1 MIRNSLIRVMNGE
14 DLTENE
20 MEKTMA
26 DIFDGKVSPAQVGAF
41 VTALRY
47 KDETV
52 DEIVGAAR
60 ALEARVQNINLSDSL
75 LDLARDDINIES
87 ETVIE
92 TSDTGKTGTRTFN
105 ISTATAFV
113 LAGSGVN
120 VVRHGNRSASMYFG
134 AADVLTRLGVNLDL
148 TVPDIESCVQET
160 GVGFLFTAINSGPM
174 KHVAP
179 VREELGIRTIFNLI
193 GPLANPAGAAS
204 HILGVY
210 NPSLTEKMAHV
221 LKQLGAQKAFVAYGK
236 GTYDEVSICGP
247 THISRLQNGQV
258 ESSTIEP
265 EHFGFKTV
273 DQTAIAGGNAQEN
286 AEIILAILKGQ
297 HGPKRDV
304 VVLNTAAALV
314 AACHDTSMEE
324 GIEKAEASIDSGMA
338 RNKLTAL
345 IDFTNSRSSFIRKDL

>member
-1 MIRNSLIRVMNGE
+1 MIRNSLIKVMNGE
-14 DLTENE
+14 DLSEGE

-41 VTALRY
+41 VTALRN
-47 KDETV
+47 KEETV

-60 ALEARVQNINLSDSL
+60 ALVARVPCFNLSNSL

-92 TSDTGKTGTRTFN
+92 TSDSGKTGTRTFN

-134 AADVLTRLGVNLDL
+134 AADVLMRLGINLDL
-148 TVPDIESCVQET
+148 TVPDIESCIQKT
-160 GVGFLFTAINSGPM
+160 GVGFLFTTINSGPM

-179 VREELGIRTIFNLI
+179 VREEIGIRTIFNLI

-204 HILGVY
+204 HVLGVY
-210 NPSLTEKMAHV
+210 KPSLTEKMAHV
-221 LKQLGAQKAFVAYGK
+221 LKQLGAHKAFVAYGK
-236 GTYDEVSICGP
+236 GTHDEVSICGP
-247 THISRLQNGQV
+247 THISRLQNGHV
-258 ESSTIEP
+258 ESLVIEP

-273 DQTAIAGGNAQEN
+273 EQAAIAGGNAQEN
-286 AEIILAILKGQ
+286 AQIILSILKGQ
-297 HGPKRDV
+297 RGPKRDV
-304 VVLNTAAALV
+304 VVLNTAAAL
-314 AACHDTSMEE
+314 AAARHDTSMEK
-324 GIEKAEASIDSGMA
+324 GIEMAEKAIDSGMA
-338 RNKLTAL
+338 REKLTAL
-345 IDFTNSRSSFIRKDL
+345 IDYTNSRSGFVRKDL